1 MKVNSGFDENRARI
15 ELIPLLDV
23 LLIVLIFFV
32 YLAVSMTAQKSIGL
46 NLPSGKGETTG
57 RAVTVTIDRTNRI
70 FVNGLASPADS
81 VVQRVFAAA
90 RAFGDGPPDVVLRS
104 DRDSSLGT
112 SVELLSRLR
121 DAGIPQVSV
130 EVQER

>member
-1 MKVNSGFDENRARI
+1 MKVDPGFDEERARI

-32 YLAVSMTAQKSIGL
+32 YLAVSMTAQKAIGL
-46 NLPSGKGETTG
+46 NLPSGTGETAG
-57 RAVTVTIDRTNRI
+57 KAVTVTIDRANRI
-70 FVNGLASPADS
+70 VVDGIPSSADDA
-81 VVQRVFAAA
+81 VRRVFEAA
-90 RAFGDGPPDVVLRS
+90 RTFGESSPNVVLRS

-121 DAGIPQVSV
+121 DAGVSEVSV
-130 EVQER
+130 EVQQR